1 MDDQNEIANAGD
13 ERVCAYEDGRMIW
26 RSDAV
31 AGDSSGS
38 GIDVTDRFVLGE
50 SSDSRFLEW
59 LVWTFASATPVFSV
73 AAWIT
78 IAFRRR
84 QPRLAYDAAI
94 AALWP
99 AAGFLI
105 LLVLVMVG
113 SFVTA
118 MFFIN
123 LDEDYLAYR
132 QETEQLVEYH
142 DAYDWDGTP
151 EQLGEVEALEVA
163 FTQMNQSGLHLF
175 EWLGRFTVV
184 ILMLIWPV
192 MWIASIVH
200 AQRQW
205 FCDFGQEN
213 ESDQPERLLISAFGL
228 WAILGWLGAHRFYL
242 GRWVSGLLYLFSLGG
257 FGIGWAVDIFTLRS
271 AVDQKNAVSES
282 THELAPWASDTRFGL
297 FDFVCRW
304 AFFVIGPSVFVVLCV
319 IFSQA
324 ELLFVMLF
332 TLVVCGL
339 FGNMQQTIER
349 LNKLER
355 IPLVRSAVLVIK
367 QLHDFYYE
375 NQPRSFWF
383 YLLGPITLPIAWI
396 RSAAFRKETS
406 LYLRFFVTILGAVL
420 INQVR
425 LIPTTYRYHSFSS
438 ILIWVVVQIAAALL
452 ISWVILTP
460 ILTTTYTFNLSGRR
474 RRLRV
479 LSLSALC
486 VACSTGLV
494 AGAITFVNHE
504 PSFVSFTLI
513 STRLND
519 SAFQE
524 RLSHSSRLFLEHY
537 VDRIPK
543 PLDDFY
549 PMASHPELT
558 KRYQDE
564 VLSTLTKRDEAK
576 VFRVFTMDVEGDDPD
591 GAWVGVG
598 MLLAEDQDDEWRTLF
613 AMGPD
618 HKFYSTWDKTL
629 PPRVA
634 DDFESASALWNSQYE
649 HRIARRSPRQDL
661 TLYDNAE
668 RFLRKH
674 KQRMIEDPKL
684 WEVEATTLTSGG
696 HAIASRQTVFDPKAT
711 HGLRRELAPTWGD
724 DALQFRVFLISPSG
738 KDGWWLGVA
747 EGKNPLCILAPWG
760 DYFRAWDRDVYAGFQ
775 VVTAQMAELGESCAT
790 PTTRELV
797 EDFRFERARRFLI
810 QYVDVSIDEGELS
823 RRANDYLRDESD
835 VKSRHWHV
843 QELPGDTHRWLLVLD
858 GERPEYLLGGERTV
872 FARQGDSL
880 LNLASQPPPPTVLA
894 WMNDRNAEH
903 VARQP
908 RNSHRE

>member
-118 MFFIN
+118 LFFIN

-649 HRIARRSPRQDL
+649 HRIARRS
-661 TLYDNAE
+661 
-668 RFLRKH
+668 
-674 KQRMIEDPKL
+674 
-684 WEVEATTLTSGG
+684 
-696 HAIASRQTVFDPKAT
+696 
-711 HGLRRELAPTWGD
+711 
-724 DALQFRVFLISPSG
+724 
-738 KDGWWLGVA
+738 
-747 EGKNPLCILAPWG
+747 
-760 DYFRAWDRDVYAGFQ
+760 
-775 VVTAQMAELGESCAT
+775 
-790 PTTRELV
+790 
-797 EDFRFERARRFLI
+797 
-810 QYVDVSIDEGELS
+810 
-823 RRANDYLRDESD
+823 
-835 VKSRHWHV
+835 
-843 QELPGDTHRWLLVLD
+843 LD
-858 GERPEYLLGGERTV
+858 GETEDLTREQMIGSFSLERVNSAPAQFDPQKLNAFQQRHMDQLPAETKTRMAMRFLQAADLVSDATSGDVDLYLERILKSAADRMKVAGDVLQFDDFFVADDAFGYDEKAYQKRLVKPDDAGELLLSYREHLAQVDFTGPVDLETDLKAFVEAKGIKIGQIIHALRVAVTGKAVGFGMFETLDILGKERCLRRIDRT
-872 FARQGDSL
+872 
-880 LNLASQPPPPTVLA
+880 LAQLA
-894 WMNDRNAEH
+894 DN
-903 VARQP
+903 
-908 RNSHRE
+908 